1 MGAWQLGGS
10 GVSRRNLLKGA
21 ALSGAGLAAQW
32 GAQVVGAAESPDAM
46 TNAQQ
51 GPEYSIWVLEY
62 ANAPQF
68 PVSGML
74 YGAHNRGTTRVP
86 FVYVIIK
93 GMNTVALFDVGFRAV
108 EHGARFA
115 EAFGVVDAEAPDVVL
130 ARIGLSPADVQH
142 IFIGHAH
149 WDHMGNLRA
158 WPNAHVYV
166 QEREITS
173 WMNALQVPRQLSWI
187 SSAADPAD
195 LMDAT
200 QLAIAGRLTLVQGE
214 VLDVLPG
221 ISIHPA
227 HDTHTFG
234 TQYISIKAGAE
245 TWVCAGDAVYWY
257 ANVEGAPQYGAES
270 GVFVPLGYG
279 QGNQV
284 TQLEAMNEM
293 MQRVGGNSSR
303 IIPGHDPTIFQ
314 RFPSRLFGRNSV
326 AELRLVPGE
335 QSRMASAAV
344 QVPK

>member
-1 MGAWQLGGS
+1 M
-10 GVSRRNLLKGA
+10 
-21 ALSGAGLAAQW
+21 
-32 GAQVVGAAESPDAM
+32 
-46 TNAQQ
+46 
-51 GPEYSIWVLEY
+51 LEY

-93 GMNTVALFDVGFRAV
+93 GMDTVALFDVGFRAA

-115 EAFGVVDAEAPDVVL
+115 QAFGVVDAEAPDVVL
-130 ARIGLSPADVQH
+130 ARIGMSPADVQH

-158 WPNAHVYV
+158 WPNARVYV

-200 QLAIAGRLTLVQGE
+200 QLAIEGRLTLVQGE
-214 VLDVLPG
+214 MADVVPG

-234 TQYISIKAGAE
+234 TQYISIR
-245 TWVCAGDAVYWY
+245 D
-257 ANVEGAPQYGAES
+257 
-270 GVFVPLGYG
+270 GVWD
-279 QGNQV
+279 
-284 TQLEAMNEM
+284 
-293 MQRVGGNSSR
+293 VGVRRATRCTGTRTSRGRHSMGRSPACSSR
-303 IIPGHDPTIFQ
+303 SGM
-314 RFPSRLFGRNSV
+314 GRATRS
-326 AELRLVPGE
+326 LSSKR
-335 QSRMASAAV
+335 
-344 QVPK
+344 

>member
-1 MGAWQLGGS
+1 MAAWQLGGS
-10 GVSRRNLLKGA
+10 NVSRRNLLKGA
-21 ALSGAGLAAQW
+21 ALTGAGLAAQL
-32 GAQVVGAAESPDAM
+32 GAQAVGAAEGRTVA
-46 TNAQQ
+46 AGALQ
-51 GPEYSIWVLEY
+51 GPDYSIWVLEY

-93 GMNTVALFDVGFRAV
+93 GTDTVALFDVGFRAA
-108 EHGARFA
+108 EHGARYA
-115 EAFGVVDAEAPDVVL
+115 QAFGVVEAEAPDVVL
-130 ARIGLSPADVQH
+130 GKIGMSPADVQH

-158 WPNAHVYV
+158 WPNARVYV

-187 SSAADPAD
+187 SGAADPAD

-200 QLAIAGRLTLVQGE
+200 QMAIAGRLTLVQGE
-214 VLDVLPG
+214 MLDVVSG

-234 TQYISIKAGAE
+234 TQYISIRTGSE
-245 TWVCAGDAVYWY
+245 TWVCAGDAMYWY
-257 ANVEGAPQYGAES
+257 ANVEGAPEYGAES

-293 MQRVGGNSSR
+293 MQRVVGNSNR
-303 IIPGHDPTIFQ
+303 IIPGHDPAIFQ
-314 RFPSRLFGRNSV
+314 RFPSRQIGPNSV
-326 AELRLVPGE
+326 AELRLAPGE
-335 QSRMASAAV
+335 SSRLG
-344 QVPK
+344 